1 VTGPTEGTDE
11 HNHKLNVI
19 DVDLRQIE
27 SDVAATQ
34 IRLDGLDRTLKA
46 HSRQLDALGDTLHE
60 HTRRFGVMDKRFD
73 GVDARL
79 DVIDGKL
86 DALIELLRPPG
97 GL

>member
-1 VTGPTEGTDE
+1 VTVPTEGTDK
-11 HNHKLNVI
+11 HNHNLDVI
-19 DVDLRQIE
+19 DVDLRRTE
-27 SDVAATQ
+27 PDVAATQ

-60 HTRRFGVMDKRFD
+60 HTRRLGVMDKRFD

-86 DALIELLRPPG
+86 GALIELLRPPA